1 MNQTLRVFALCVLVA
16 LTAVSTF
23 AQTRPMVGTIID
35 IDEGRG
41 RLQIEYD
48 DDGSRVTI
56 ETDSVS
62 TVYAGFGTVIAGKPE
77 IFTGSSGLSNV
88 RLGDRVE
95 IRGTERSADVWRASR
110 VTLLGRNVEAATTG
124 VGTTREPG
132 SVSTPIDDRTTGTAT
147 APRDTGGNVEGTIR
161 SINEDEGRL
170 VIVTNQRRMM
180 TVRTYRNT
188 PVVYR
193 GTTYRI
199 TNLEVGDRVRVEAET
214 RTAQADEITARR
226 ITVVESIQD
235 TGTTADNAGRV
246 TTLNGRVTRVE
257 AGLDRLFINTGREE
271 VRVDMVQAEDA
282 NGNVLRARDVRVDDV
297 VEITGSFN
305 RVGDAFNAST
315 LRFTDGDRELPGD
328 AGTTFDRPALITT
341 GGTITETLED
351 AATLGLR
358 ETDTNRIV
366 RIWASPDLVMRM
378 KSNTTYAAVSTLREK
393 DTVIIQAYRDS
404 RGNLIAQTV
413 RVRNR

>member
-1 MNQTLRVFALCVLVA
+1 MKQTLRISALYALVA

-35 IDEGRG
+35 VDEGRG

-48 DDGSRVTI
+48 DDGSRVTV

-62 TVYAGFGTVIAGKPE
+62 TVYYGFGTVIAGKPE

-95 IRGTERSADVWRASR
+95 IRGTERGNGVWKAER
-110 VTLLGRNVEAATTG
+110 VTLRGRDVEASTTG
-124 VGTTREPG
+124 VGTTRNPT
-132 SVSTPIDDRTTGTAT
+132 SVSTPVDDRVTGSAGAT
-147 APRDTGGNVEGTIR
+147 RDTAGNVEGTIR
-161 SINEDEGRL
+161 SINEEEGRL
-170 VIVTNQRRMM
+170 VILTTQRRML

-188 PVVYR
+188 PVQYR
-193 GTTYRI
+193 GETYRI
-199 TNLEVGDRVRVEAET
+199 TNLEVGDRIRVEAEA

-226 ITVVESIQD
+226 ITVVQSVQEG
-235 TGTTADNAGRV
+235 GTSADNAGRV
-246 TTLNGRVTRVE
+246 TTITGRVTRVE
-257 AGLDRLFINTGREE
+257 SGLDRIFINTGREE

-282 NGNVLRARDVRVDDV
+282 NANVIRARDVRVDDQ

-315 LRFTDGDRELPGD
+315 VRFTEGDRELPGD
-328 AGTTFDRPALITT
+328 TGSTFDRPALITT

-351 AATLGLR
+351 ASTLGLR
-358 ETDTNRIV
+358 ETDTNRVV

-378 KSNTTYAAVSTLREK
+378 KNNTTYAAVSTLREK
-393 DTVIIQAYRDS
+393 DQVIIQAYRDT

>member
-1 MNQTLRVFALCVLVA
+1 MRQTLRISALGA
-16 LTAVSTF
+16 LIALMAVSTF
-23 AQTRPMVGTIID
+23 AQTRPMAGTVID

-48 DDGSRVTI
+48 DATRMTI

-62 TVYAGFGTVIAGKPE
+62 TVYHGFGTVIAGKPE

-95 IRGTERSADVWRASR
+95 IRGTERGQGVWKADR
-110 VTLLGRNVEAATTG
+110 VTLVGRNVEAAPVG
-124 VGTTREPG
+124 VGSTREPT
-132 SVSTPIDDRTTGTAT
+132 SVSTPVDDRVTGTAT
-147 APRDTGGNVEGTIR
+147 ARESGGTVEGTIR

-180 TVRTYRNT
+180 TVRTFRNT

-193 GTTYRI
+193 GETYRI
-199 TNLEVGDRVRVEAET
+199 TNLEVGDRVRIEAEP
-214 RTAQADEITARR
+214 RNAQADEITARR
-226 ITVVESIQD
+226 ITVTQSVQESG
-235 TGTTADNAGRV
+235 TGSDAGGRV
-246 TTLNGRVTRVE
+246 TTLSGRVSRVE
-257 AGLDRLFINTGREE
+257 SGLDRIFVETGREE
-271 VRVDMVQAEDA
+271 IRVDMAQAEDA
-282 NGNVLRARDVRVDDV
+282 GGNVVRARDVRVDDR

-305 RVGDAFNAST
+305 RVGDIFNAST
-315 LRFTDGDRELPGD
+315 VRFTEGDRERPGD
-328 AGTTFDRPALITT
+328 TGTTFDRPALITT

-351 AATLGLR
+351 ASTLGVR

-366 RIWASPDLVMRM
+366 RLWASPDLVVRL
-378 KSNTTYAAVSTLREK
+378 KNNTYATVSTLREK
-393 DTVIIQAYRDS
+393 DSVIVQAYRDA

>member
-1 MNQTLRVFALCVLVA
+1 MTQTLRISALCALIA
-16 LTAVSTF
+16 LTAVSSF
-23 AQTRPMVGTIID
+23 AQTRPMVGTVID

-48 DDGSRVTI
+48 DDGTRVLV

-62 TVYAGFGTVIAGKPE
+62 TVYYGFGTAIAGKPE

-88 RLGDRVE
+88 RLGDRVQ
-95 IRGTERSADVWRASR
+95 IRGSERGNNIWKADR
-110 VTLLGRNVEAATTG
+110 VTLLGRDVEASTTG
-124 VGTTREPG
+124 VGTTRNPT
-132 SVSTPIDDRTTGTAT
+132 SVSTPVDDRSTGSAATT
-147 APRDTGGNVEGTIR
+147 RDTGGNVEGTIR
-161 SINEDEGRL
+161 SINVDEGRL
-170 VIVTNQRRMM
+170 VIVTSQRRMM

-188 PVVYR
+188 PVVYQ
-193 GTTYRI
+193 GQTYRI
-199 TNLEVGDRVRVEAET
+199 TNLEVGDRVRVEAEA
-214 RTAQADEITARR
+214 RNAQADEITARR
-226 ITVVESIQD
+226 ITVVQSIQEG
-235 TGTTADNAGRV
+235 GTTADNAGRV
-246 TTLNGRVTRVE
+246 TTINGRVTRVE
-257 AGLDRLFINTGREE
+257 SGLDRIFIDTGREE
-271 VRVDMVQAEDA
+271 VRVDMAQAEDA
-282 NGNVLRARDVRVDDV
+282 NASALHARDVRVDDV

-315 LRFTDGDRELPGD
+315 VRFTNGDRELPGD
-328 AGTTFDRPALITT
+328 TGSTFDRPALITT

-351 AATLGLR
+351 ASTLGLR

-378 KSNTTYAAVSTLREK
+378 KNNTTYAAVSTLREK